1 MEKLA
6 TTAATNS
13 RTNAFHNFLRLT
25 QPINDESLPPTRV
38 AEAGRTYK
46 IPFHFVVPERLLPQ
60 SCVHPRESEQV
71 HHAHLELPPSLGDP
85 MLASDGHSLLD
96 DLAPDMTTIS
106 YAIKVRV
113 VRRRE
118 DGGKPL
124 ILADSAK
131 KLRIIP
137 ATDEQ
142 PPLNITNGEDG
153 DYVLRKEKVLKKGM
167 FKGKLGR
174 LTMETTQP
182 KSLNLPPP
190 RLESSCPPTTMATVN
205 LRFDPA
211 EESSQPPRLGQ
222 LWNRIKVATFFGT
235 LPMSDFP
242 TKTGLS
248 VYESQR
254 GLFVETLNL
263 SSRCVESA
271 QWERHISSHS
281 PAPIRRDSGW
291 STSSSASIPE
301 PSSAYAGSIFYT
313 AKLLVPITLPKHK
326 TFPPT
331 FHSCLVSR
339 MYALDFS
346 LSVHTPGATV
356 SAQTLHLKVPLQISA
371 TGNIDARPEIS
382 AAEAQAIA
390 ARELDDFF
398 NPRSLAP
405 PSPEYTERAEF
416 AQPLSPSMRHTP
428 SNATPPPGYSYML
441 RASHGV
447 QVPMPMPLGISSACG

>member
-1 MEKLA
+1 MEKIA

-25 QPINDESLPPTRV
+25 QPIGDELLPQPRV

-46 IPFHFVVPERLLPQ
+46 FPFHFVVPERLLPQ

-71 HHAHLELPPSLGDP
+71 HDAHLELPPSLGDP

-113 VRRRE
+113 VRSRE

-124 ILADSAK
+124 VLADCAK

-137 ATDEQ
+137 ATAEQ
-142 PPLNITNGEDG
+142 PPLNVTDGEDG

-182 KSLNLPPP
+182 KCLNLPPP
-190 RLESSCPPTTMATVN
+190 RSESSCPPSTMATVN

-211 EESSQPPRLGQ
+211 EESAQPPRLGQ
-222 LWNRIKVATFFGT
+222 LWNRIKIATFFGT
-235 LPMSDFP
+235 LPMGDFP
-242 TKTGLS
+242 TKAGVS
-248 VYESQR
+248 NYESQR

-271 QWERHISSHS
+271 RWEQHISSHS
-281 PAPIRRDSGW
+281 PPPMRRDSGW
-291 STSSSASIPE
+291 STSSSAST
-301 PSSAYAGSIFYT
+301 SSAYAGRIFYT
-313 AKLLVPITLPKHK
+313 ARLLVPITLPTRK

-339 MYALDFS
+339 IYALDFS
-346 LSVHTPGATV
+346 LSLHTPSATV
-356 SAQTLHLKVPLQISA
+356 SAQTMHLKVPLQISS
-371 TGNIDARPEIS
+371 TGNIYAQPEIS
-382 AAEAQAIA
+382 AAEAEAIA
-390 ARELDDFF
+390 AREADGFF
-398 NPRSLAP
+398 DPRSLAP

-416 AQPLSPSMRHTP
+416 TQPLSPSMRQTP
-428 SNATPPPGYSYML
+428 SNAAAPPGYSSMA

-447 QVPMPMPLGISSACG
+447 QASIPMPLGISSACG